1 MNKNLKILIVED
13 EAITAKCLKMDIEEL
28 GVTVLTPVAKG
39 EDAVRIALQEKP
51 SLILMDIR
59 LAGGMDGVEAAEE
72 IIRQMNIPIVFM
84 TGFSSDYLQQRK
96 IKTRPIEFLAKPVD
110 IYKIIQIIKTLQQ

>member
-39 EDAVRIALQEKP
+39 EDAVRIALHEKP